1 MEISS
6 CDPKSHPKQRG
17 NVGYLKGPFINTCQD
32 IFQHRASTLHKQII
46 IHIETDK
53 AVHIQSRHKF
63 IDMKFVKEL
72 LDLVDRSAQS
82 RRIIEKLGLRRI
94 GKFVRPESQRIVDAN
109 ESLNRFYKALAIRLQ
124 F

>member
-1 MEISS
+1 
-6 CDPKSHPKQRG
+6 
-17 NVGYLKGPFINTCQD
+17 VGYLKGPFIDTCRD

-53 AVHIQSRHKF
+53 AIHIRSRHKF

-82 RRIIEKLGLRRI
+82 RRIIEKLGLQRI